1 MGEGEL
7 EEYLHLHIPLTAA
20 MGVRVVSVGEAGISL
35 AAPLAPNINHRQTA
49 FGGSLATLAI
59 LSGWAWVQTRL
70 RAAGIAA
77 RIVIQ
82 RETVDYL
89 APAIADFT
97 AFCPSPPPAEWERF
111 LVVFARRGKARLTLT
126 ATLTSNGVLAATF
139 TGEFVAVAH
148 ETTTANERRTEK

>member
-1 MGEGEL
+1 
-7 EEYLHLHIPLTAA
+7 
-20 MGVRVVSVGEAGISL
+20 
-35 AAPLAPNINHRQTA
+35 
-49 FGGSLATLAI
+49 
-59 LSGWAWVQTRL
+59 VQTRL
-70 RAAGIAA
+70 REEEIAA

-111 LVVFARRGKARLTLT
+111 LAVFARRGKARLALT
-126 ATLTSNGVLAATF
+126 ATVASNGVLAATF

-148 ETTTANERRTEK
+148 ETTTADAGRTEQ